1 MRSRTARLTAI
12 VTVWIAAG
20 VAGYVLFNTEKRI
33 AATRESLRA
42 FDQHSREVATALG
55 DMRAAQQAYVA
66 AGQGAVLWMPRVTAL
81 QTEMSR
87 WVDDLRAAASS
98 AGGRTALMEAGATIN
113 EFGNVDRRAR
123 DYLRAGQTLMAG
135 DVVFTEGGE
144 TATSAARLVET
155 ARLAEHQAFGAS
167 EARFRQQQATALAVA
182 AGLNVLV
189 LALLAFRVPQ
199 ASADEAPGTGT
210 IDEKAARP
218 TGELMLRDISRP
230 KPPPSPPPSSS
241 LPRSS
246 VPLLKSAADLCTEI
260 GRVIDPAD
268 LQGLLARLAGM
279 LDASG
284 IVVWLG
290 GVGGPELRPVLAHGY
305 PDHILTRMPN
315 VPRSADN
322 AAAAA
327 YRTGKLQIVLRRPG
341 ASNGAIVAPLLG
353 PKGCIGA
360 LSAEILGGGETTDGV
375 QALAALVAAQL
386 ASLLAE
392 SAAIAVEAE
401 APLDRIALA

>member
-1 MRSRTARLTAI
+1 
-12 VTVWIAAG
+12 
-20 VAGYVLFNTEKRI
+20 
-33 AATRESLRA
+33 
-42 FDQHSREVATALG
+42 
-55 DMRAAQQAYVA
+55 
-66 AGQGAVLWMPRVTAL
+66 
-81 QTEMSR
+81 
-87 WVDDLRAAASS
+87 
-98 AGGRTALMEAGATIN
+98 
-113 EFGNVDRRAR
+113 
-123 DYLRAGQTLMAG
+123 
-135 DVVFTEGGE
+135 
-144 TATSAARLVET
+144 
-155 ARLAEHQAFGAS
+155 
-167 EARFRQQQATALAVA
+167 
-182 AGLNVLV
+182 
-189 LALLAFRVPQ
+189 
-199 ASADEAPGTGT
+199 
-210 IDEKAARP
+210 
-218 TGELMLRDISRP
+218 
-230 KPPPSPPPSSS
+230 
-241 LPRSS
+241 
-246 VPLLKSAADLCTEI
+246 
-260 GRVIDPAD
+260 VIDPAD